1 MKKIIYITCCFVFAG
16 VCSSSECTLSDN
28 YDHPRAFSSSDSSIS
43 DDSQA
48 SLLKHADRKNSKG
61 KYKGKR
67 QKKAFNSME
76 HVIDIENCKNE
87 MKKAAALDDLLD
99 KYRCNP
105 CTFLSDLN
113 MYLSGQESEDVD
125 ADVRLKNLIYTL
137 YWSNFFYESWHM
149 KYIKQVENNKYIK
162 KIGLRLDESMIIS
175 L

>member
-1 MKKIIYITCCFVFAG
+1 MKKIICLACCFVFTG
-16 VCSSSECTLSDN
+16 VCSSSEYTLSDN

-87 MKKAAALDDLLD
+87 MKKASAANKLYD
-99 KYRCNP
+99 KYCYNP
-105 CTFLSDLN
+105 KKFQGDLSKYLN
-113 MYLSGQESEDVD
+113 EKKADKSVDV
-125 ADVRLKNLIYTL
+125 NLRNLL
-137 YWSNFFYESWHM
+137 YILASCNFFYDSWD
-149 KYIKQVENNKYIK
+149 KDDIEEVLNNNYIKES
-162 KIGLRLDESMIIS
+162 GLKFCRFPYN
-175 L
+175 